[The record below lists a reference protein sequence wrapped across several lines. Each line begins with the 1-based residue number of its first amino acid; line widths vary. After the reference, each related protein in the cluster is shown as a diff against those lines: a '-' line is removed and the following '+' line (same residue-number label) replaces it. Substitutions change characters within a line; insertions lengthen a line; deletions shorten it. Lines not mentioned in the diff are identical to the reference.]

1 MKKTIMTLVL
11 LCVAICHASAQDI
24 FKEVK
29 NLMEGYQKVKNDT
42 TLNLDVRKVATF
54 KWDAIYYM
62 VYQAS
67 DETEDELGTQVSAMI
82 DFVTLYLKQLKDART
97 QQKKEVVVSKFKNAT
112 LENARYNDQDKDV
125 IYAYVDNPDFLTQF
139 SLDTDWVK
147 ALEEVKK

>member
-1 MKKTIMTLVL
+1 MKKTFMTLVL
-11 LCVAICHASAQDI
+11 LCFAICQASAQDI
-24 FKEVK
+24 FNEVK
-29 NLMEGYQKVKNDT
+29 SLMDNYQKVKNDT
-42 TLNLDVRKVATF
+42 TLNLDVRKIATF

-82 DFVTLYLKQLKDART
+82 DYVTLYLKKLKDAKT
-97 QQKKEVVVSKFKNAT
+97 PQAKELVDSKFKTAT

-125 IYAYVDNPDFLTQF
+125 IYAYVDNPDFLTHF

>member
-11 LCVAICHASAQDI
+11 LCLAICQASAQDI
-24 FKEVK
+24 FNEVK
-29 NLMEGYQKVKNDT
+29 NLMDNYEKVKNDT
-42 TLNLDVRKVATF
+42 TLNLDVRKIATF

-67 DETEDELGTQVSAMI
+67 DETEGELGTQVSAMI
-82 DFVTLYLKQLKDART
+82 DYVTLYLKELKEAKT
-97 QQKKEVVVSKFKNAT
+97 QQKKEVVASKFKTAT
-112 LENARYNDQDKDV
+112 LENARYNDQDKEV
-125 IYAYVDNPDFLTQF
+125 IYAYVDNPDFLTHF